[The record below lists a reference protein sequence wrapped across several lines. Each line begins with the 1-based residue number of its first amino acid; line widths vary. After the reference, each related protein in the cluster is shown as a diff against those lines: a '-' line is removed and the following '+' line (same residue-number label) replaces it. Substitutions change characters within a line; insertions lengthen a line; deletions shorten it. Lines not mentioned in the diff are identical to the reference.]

1 MAADVI
7 KRRWHGRKPPVAP
20 APFQVLALSGGGYR
34 GLFSAM
40 ILEEMEA
47 RAGKPLRDC
56 FDLIAG
62 TSIGGILACGIA
74 SGVPAAAMRA
84 EFERQGK
91 GIFERRIGLL
101 GGLSFRIPRFGI
113 LGAKYSRAG
122 LEAAVSGTL
131 GNAAATRISEVA
143 KPLVVTAVS
152 ATNGGT
158 VLFDSS
164 AGGGM
169 KDITLREVALSTSAA
184 PTYFPEFNVGGNSLI
199 DGGIVAN
206 APDVVAMMKSMS
218 AFGQRPEEVRMLSI
232 GTAGGVMGEVFRDG
246 RSAGALKWMVARNL
260 FGLTVGAQQELSLGL
275 VRDLLGERYLRIDV
289 TPDSVRA
296 KVIALDK
303 ADSTATATLRE
314 LSRQAIEDADRQRG
328 GDLAAFLRHSAS

>member
-1 MAADVI
+1 MPADTI
-7 KRRWHGRKPPVAP
+7 KKRWQGRKPSASPS
-20 APFQVLALSGGGYR
+20 PFQVLALSGGGYR

-40 ILEEMEA
+40 ILEEMESRA
-47 RAGKPLRDC
+47 RKPLRDC

-74 SGVPAAAMRA
+74 AGVPASAMRE

-91 GIFERRIGLL
+91 GIFERRIRLP
-101 GGLSFRIPRFGI
+101 GGLSFRVPRFGV

-122 LEAAVSGTL
+122 LEAAVAGTL
-131 GNAAATRISEVA
+131 GKASGTRIADVA

-152 ATNGGT
+152 ATNGSA
-158 VLFDSS
+158 VLFDSRS
-164 AGGGM
+164 NGGM
-169 KDITLREVALSTSAA
+169 KDVTLREVALSTSAA
-184 PTYFPEFNVGGNSLI
+184 PTYFPEFNIGGNSLV

-206 APDVVAMMKSMS
+206 APDAVAMMKSMS
-218 AFGQRPEEVRMLSI
+218 VFGQRPEEVRMLSI

-246 RSAGALKWMVARNL
+246 RSAGALRWMVARNL

-289 TPDSVRA
+289 TPDNARA

-303 ADSTATATLRE
+303 ADGTATATLRE
-314 LSRQAIEDADRQRG
+314 LSKQAMEDADRQRG

>member
-1 MAADVI
+1 MAADTVK
-7 KRRWHGRKPPVAP
+7 KRWQGRKPDTVT

-40 ILEEMEA
+40 ILEEMEK
-47 RAGKPLRDC
+47 RACKPLREC

-62 TSIGGILACGIA
+62 TSIGGIIACGIA
-74 SGVPAAAMRA
+74 AGVPAARMRE

-91 GIFERRIGLL
+91 GIFERRIGLP
-101 GGLSFRIPRFGI
+101 GGRSFSVPRFGI
-113 LGAKYSRAG
+113 IGAKYMRKG

-131 GNAAATRISEVA
+131 GEASGMRLSDVG

-152 ATNGGT
+152 ATNGSA
-158 VLFDSS
+158 VLFDSRTN
-164 AGGGM
+164 GTM
-169 KDITLREVALSTSAA
+169 KDVTLREVALSTSAA
-184 PTYFPEFNVGGNSLI
+184 PTYFPEFNIGGNSLV

-206 APDVVAMMKSMS
+206 APDAVAMLKAMS
-218 AFGQRPEEVRMLSI
+218 VFGQRPEEVRMLSV

-246 RSAGALKWMVARNL
+246 RSTGALRWMVARNL

-289 TPDSVRA
+289 TPDSARA
-296 KVIALDK
+296 KAIALDK
-303 ADSTATATLRE
+303 ANSTATATLRE
-314 LSRQAIEDADRQRG
+314 LSKQALDDVDRLRG
-328 GDLAAFLRHSAS
+328 GDLAAFLRHSAF